1 MKKTKDFFY
10 NFQDLILVALLLV
23 LICYVLYNNL
33 TYLVNLEK
41 PSTAVAAEK
50 SSSTKSKEVNVII
63 PKNVDKSQLAKVL
76 KGYGIIDKEEEFIN
90 KFDEINKN
98 ARIKSGNYKL
108 NLGMNAEDI
117 LEEITE

>member
-63 PKNVDKSQLAKVL
+63 PKNVDRSQLAKVL

-90 KFDEINKN
+90 KFKKKKKN